1 MWKYCGKKII
11 ETMIVML
18 LISFFSF
25 AIIYFAPGDISSMYI
40 SEEMTEEEKDAIRE
54 KLGVDKSLPEQYLA
68 WLEKA
73 VHGDF
78 GVSLANKSAVAPQLL
93 RRLPT
98 TILLMGFALLLSL
111 IVAIPLGLW
120 AGYKQNGVVDNI
132 ISSISYVGM
141 SIPSF
146 WLGMLLII
154 LFTVKL
160 RLLPSGGMHTVGQ
173 ESAWDTFKHL
183 IMPSLTLS
191 LGTVATFIRYIR
203 ANTIG
208 QLAEEYVLT
217 AESKGTT
224 APNILRKHVLKNTLL
239 PIITLLGMN
248 LASLVCGSFIIESV
262 FGWPG
267 IGMFAMSAIGQ
278 RDYPIIMAYIM
289 LSGFILVMGNLL
301 ADILY
306 AFADPRI
313 KRGIDKANGK

>member
-1 MWKYCGKKII
+1 
-11 ETMIVML
+11 ML

-25 AIIYFAPGDISSMYI
+25 AIIYIAPGDISSMYI
-40 SEEMTEEEKDAIRE
+40 TADMSEAEREAVLE
-54 KLGVDKSLPEQYLA
+54 KLGANKSLPEQYLG

-78 GVSLANKSAVAPQLL
+78 GVSLSNKASVAPQLM

-98 TILLMGFALLLSL
+98 TILLMGCALLLSL
-111 IVAIPLGLW
+111 LLAIPLGLW
-120 AGYKQNGVVDNI
+120 AGYKKNGIVDNV
-132 ISSISYVGM
+132 ISFISYIGM

-154 LFTVKL
+154 LFTAKL
-160 RLLPSGGMHTVGQ
+160 RILPSGGMHTVGK
-173 ESAWDTFKHL
+173 ESLLDTIQHL

-191 LGTVATFIRYIR
+191 LGTLATFIRYIR
-203 ANTIG
+203 TNTIG

-217 AESKGTT
+217 AEAKGTT

-313 KRGIDKANGK
+313 KRGIDRANGK

>member
-11 ETMIVML
+11 ETLIVML

-25 AIIYFAPGDISSMYI
+25 AIIYVAPGDISSMYI
-40 SEEMTEEEKDAIRE
+40 TGDMSEAEREAVLE
-54 KLGVDKSLPEQYLA
+54 KLGANKSLPEQYIG
-68 WLEKA
+68 WLGKA
-73 VHGDF
+73 LHGDF
-78 GVSLANKSAVAPQLL
+78 GVSLSNKSAVAPQLM

-98 TILLMGFALLLSL
+98 TILLMGCAMVLSLLL
-111 IVAIPLGLW
+111 AIPLGLW
-120 AGYKQNGVVDNI
+120 AGYKKNGIVDNI
-132 ISSISYVGM
+132 ISFVSYIGM

-154 LFTVKL
+154 LFTAEL
-160 RLLPSGGMHTVGQ
+160 GILPSGGMHTVGN
-173 ESAWDTFKHL
+173 ESTIDTIKHL
-183 IMPSLTLS
+183 IMPSITLS
-191 LGTVATFIRYIR
+191 LGTLAVFMRYIR
-203 ANTIG
+203 TNTIG
-208 QLAEEYVLT
+208 QLADEYVLT
-217 AESKGTT
+217 AEAKGTT

-289 LSGFILVMGNLL
+289 LSGFILVIGNLL

-313 KRGIDKANGK
+313 KRGMDKANGK